1 MTLEPGASAA
11 RLVEGAS
18 RTVHEPAPIPLR
30 RTVASIALETTKRSK
45 SATLSLA
52 KWKKVGK
59 KHCITKYKGSA
70 TL

>member
-11 RLVEGAS
+11 LLVEGAS
-18 RTVHEPAPIPLR
+18 RSVHEPAPIPLR
-30 RTVASIALETTKRSK
+30 RTVARIALETTRRRK
-45 SATLSLA
+45 SATLSLV

-59 KHCITKYKGSA
+59 NYCITKYKGSA